1 MKSFFILDKLGEI
14 IIERHFLGNVSR
26 SVAEQFYT
34 EIMKEQHKGG
44 VSNVSPII
52 STSKYYV
59 VHVFRNSLYFLGVV
73 DKEYQPLM
81 IIEMLHRIVDTLE
94 IYIEKVNEQ
103 NLKNNFVVVYQL
115 LDEMV
120 DGGFPITT
128 EISLLKDLV
137 RQPASI
143 AKQLTAELGKGNSVG
158 ISGHNKALVP
168 WRKGGI
174 KYMNNEVYFDVVE
187 TLNVIVDVNGGS
199 AVSEVYG
206 IIKSSCKLSGMP
218 DLLLQFNDPNIIE
231 DISFHPCVRY
241 ARFEQDKSISFIPP
255 DGDYELLCYRM
266 SNLPMLPIYCR
277 PQITFYRGGA
287 NVNVMLNL
295 RHTHNKSLDNVKV
308 LIPIPPTDAQQLT
321 TSVGSIHYDANSQS
335 LIWNIGKLSP
345 QTQQS
350 KAPTPSLSGKVTFP
364 LMSGKSEHEI
374 HYCPAVQVQFE
385 LDGVSMSGL
394 KVDSVQLR
402 NENYKPFKGVR
413 YLTTSGRYEIRTV

>member
-26 SVAEQFYT
+26 SVAEEFYT

-44 VSNVSPII
+44 ISNVSPII
-52 STSKYYV
+52 STQKYYV
-59 VHVFRNSLYFLGVV
+59 AHVFRHSLYFVGVV
-73 DKEYQPLM
+73 DREFQPLM

-103 NLKNNFVVVYQL
+103 NIKNNFVVVYQL
-115 LDEMV
+115 LDEMI

-128 EISLLKDLV
+128 EIALLKDLV

-143 AKQLTAELGKGNSVG
+143 AKQLTGDIGKTTVG
-158 ISGHNKALVP
+158 IVGHNKSIVP
-168 WRKGGI
+168 WRKAGI
-174 KYMNNEVYFDVVE
+174 KYMNNEVYFDIVE

-199 AVSEVYG
+199 AVSEVFG
-206 IIKSSCKLSGMP
+206 VIKSSCKLSGTP
-218 DLLLQFNDPNIIE
+218 DLLFNFNDPNIIE

-241 ARFEQDKSISFIPP
+241 ARYEQDKSISFIPP
-255 DGDYELLCYRM
+255 DGDFELLSYRM

-295 RHTHNKSLDNVKV
+295 RHTHNKSLDNVRV
-308 LIPIPPTDAQQLT
+308 IIPIPTIDNQQLT
-321 TSVGSIHYDANSQS
+321 TTVGSISYESSIKS
-335 LIWNIGKLSP
+335 LVWNVGKLSP

-350 KAPTPSLSGKVTFP
+350 KSPTPSLSGKITFP

-374 HYCPAVQVQFE
+374 LACPAVQVQFE

-394 KVDSVQLR
+394 KVESVQLR

-413 YLTTSGRYEIRTV
+413 YVTTSGRYEVRTV